1 MISAQGPEL
10 SNDIEF
16 ISPAMVKTFASW
28 QTKPFSQ
35 AASTA

>member
-16 ISPAMVKTFASW
+16 ISPAMVKTFVNW
-28 QTKPFSQ
+28 RMKLFLKPFQ
-35 AASTA
+35 